1 MLKLGNKP
9 LAYDRAFTDPKT
21 GIQYPANWLRMA
33 SLADKQAIG
42 IVEVADPARYD
53 QRFYWG
59 VGNPKDLGGLKT
71 VWSNK
76 QNDIAASL
84 LAPSDW
90 RIIKAKETGSNI
102 PSAWKTYRA
111 AVRTSCNA
119 RQAEVAAVTTVEAL
133 IELFFGNST
142 VTRQKTDGE
151 GNGLVEADT
160 ISQQKTDEAGNGL
173 VEPDTIQ
180 QQKKDEAGEL
190 VVDAEGN
197 AVMEDVANPLA
208 GNPIME
214 DVANPVAGDP
224 IMETV
229 ANPALATAWPDPVS

>member
-1 MLKLGNKP
+1 MLKLGDKP

-33 SLADKQAIG
+33 SLSEKQAIG
-42 IVEVADPARYD
+42 IVEVADAPGYD

-59 VGNPKDLGGLKT
+59 IGNPKDLDGLKSL
-71 VWSNK
+71 WSKK
-76 QNDIAASL
+76 QDEIAASL

-90 RIIKAKETGSNI
+90 RVIKAKETGSNV

-119 RQAEVAAVTTVEAL
+119 RQAEVAAVTTVEDL
-133 IELFFGNST
+133 IELFFGGAFI
-142 VTRQKTDGE
+142 TRQKTDGE
-151 GNGLVEADT
+151 GE
-160 ISQQKTDEAGNGL
+160 GL

-180 QQKKDEAGEL
+180 QQKKDESGNP
-190 VVDAEGN
+190 VVDAEGKP
-197 AVMEDVANPLA
+197 VMEDVANPAA
-208 GNPIME
+208 GE
-214 DVANPVAGDP
+214 P

-229 ANPALATAWPDPVS
+229 ANPGLATAWPDPVSA